1 MADELIPSYLE
12 GDFTTWK
19 AKLTEE
25 LQASDIFRDLNY
37 EGSNISIL
45 IELLSYLGDFTTY
58 FINKVAKNV
67 YMDTAD
73 VYECVHR
80 LGRQIGY
87 EPKGARSA
95 RATLTLTASG
105 DFNGGDT
112 LSVGP
117 WIEIESTEN
126 DDDGDTIIFTTT
138 TTTSVTATSASI
150 FSFDVEVRQGIVKE
164 YTDYTGG
171 DLIDNMLLLPT
182 GTIFAYDENLDDNYP
197 VIEVKVNNVAWSR
210 VSDFYDEMS
219 GLYDVNDVF
228 MLRYDKYGHYVIEF
242 SLARNVPAADD
253 EITVKVLET
262 LGSDGNVGAGTI
274 TGNDNIPS
282 TLIINYSPP
291 NQGQPVPVVSI
302 TNTLAG
308 GGGSAADT
316 ITEIKNNAKAQI
328 HSQNR
333 NVTKSDYISE
343 LETRAD
349 IIKASAW
356 GEQEI
361 APSGNILEYNKVYL
375 SVIPD
380 IWGTS
385 TIEVSSA
392 IWSPSLNVSGAIY
405 IPHTYTNVYENT
417 LSAFLEPRKM
427 LSAREVYVV
436 PELVYFAMIFGIR
449 LKRGYEF
456 LDAATAI
463 KNKYSYYFEATNRK
477 FGDIINHLDIAEFIL
492 DPSIESETD
501 EFTDIEGIQNLV
513 VREVYSNVNIY
524 ESNNQDQY
532 PQYIDDSYTITIDNK
547 LRRIQLGKLQFPS
560 GFGALCT
567 IQVEL

>member
-1 MADELIPSYLE
+1 MSNELIPSYLE
-12 GDFTTWK
+12 GDFNTFK

-25 LQASDIFRDLNY
+25 LQDSDIFRDFNY

-45 IELLSYLGDFTTY
+45 IELLSYLGDFTT
-58 FINKVAKNV
+58 FFLNKVAKNV
-67 YMDTAD
+67 YIDTAD
-73 VYECVHR
+73 VYECMHK

-95 RATLTLTASG
+95 RATLTLTVSSG
-105 DFNGGDT
+105 FNIGDI
-112 LSVGP
+112 LRVSP
-117 WIEIESTEN
+117 WIEIESTE
-126 DDDGDTIIFTTT
+126 DDEDGNPITFTTT
-138 TTTSVTATSASI
+138 ATTSVTAASASY
-150 FSFDVEVRQGIVKE
+150 SFDVEARQGTVKE
-164 YTDYTGG
+164 YTDYTGD
-171 DLIDNMLLLPT
+171 DLVDNMLLLPT
-182 GTIFAYDENLDDNYP
+182 GTTFAYDENLDDNYP
-197 VIEVKVNNVAWSR
+197 VIEVKVNDIAWSR

-242 SLARNVPAADD
+242 SSARNVPAAADT
-253 EITVKVLET
+253 IKVKVLET

-291 NQGQPVPVVSI
+291 NQGQPVSVISI
-302 TNTLAG
+302 TNALAA

-349 IIKASAW
+349 VIKASAW

-385 TIEVSSA
+385 TIEASSA
-392 IWSPSLNVSGAIY
+392 IWTPSLNVSGNIY
-405 IPHTYTNVYENT
+405 IPHTYASVYETT

-436 PELVYFAMIFGIR
+436 PEVVYFAMVFGIR
-449 LKRGYEF
+449 LKRGYTF
-456 LDAATAI
+456 LPAVAAI
-463 KNKYSYYFEATNRK
+463 KNKYSYYFGAANRK
-477 FGDIINHLDIAEFIL
+477 FGDIINHLDIVEFIL
-492 DPSIESETD
+492 DTSIESETD
-501 EFTDIEGIQNLV
+501 EFTDIESIQNLV

-524 ESNNQDQY
+524 ESNSQGQY
-532 PQYIDDSYTITIDNK
+532 PQYIDDSYAITIDNK
-547 LRRIQLGKLQFPS
+547 LRRIQLGKLQFP
-560 GFGALCT
+560 GGLGELCT
-567 IQVEL
+567 VQVEL

>member
-1 MADELIPSYLE
+1 MANELIPSYLE

-58 FINKVAKNV
+58 FINKVAKNI

-73 VYECVHR
+73 VYECMHR

-95 RATLTLTASG
+95 RATLTLTVSSG
-105 DFNGGDT
+105 FNAGDT

-138 TTTSVTATSASI
+138 ATTSVTAASASY
-150 FSFDVEVRQGIVKE
+150 SFDVEVRQGKVKE
-164 YTDYTGG
+164 YTDYVGS
-171 DLIDNMLLLPT
+171 DLVDNILLLPT
-182 GTIFAYDENLDDNYP
+182 GTTFAYDENLDDNYP
-197 VIEVKVNNVAWSR
+197 VIELKVNDVPWSR

-219 GLYDVNDVF
+219 GLYDENDVF

-242 SLARNVPAADD
+242 SSARNVPADADT
-253 EITVKVLET
+253 IKVKLLET

-282 TLIINYSPP
+282 TLVVNYSPP
-291 NQGQPVPVVSI
+291 NQGQPVPVALI
-302 TNTLAG
+302 TNALAG
-308 GGGSAADT
+308 AGGSAAET
-316 ITEIKNNAKAQI
+316 ITEIKDNAKAQI

-333 NVTKSDYISE
+333 NVTKSDYTSE
-343 LETRAD
+343 LESRAD
-349 IIKASAW
+349 VIKASAW

-380 IWGTS
+380 NWGTS
-385 TIEVSSA
+385 TIGASSA
-392 IWSPSLNVSGAIY
+392 LWSPSLGVSGNIY
-405 IPHTYTNVYENT
+405 IPHTYASVYETT

-436 PELVYFAMIFGIR
+436 PEVVYFAMVFGIR

-477 FGDIINHLDIAEFIL
+477 FEDIINHLDIVEFIL
-492 DPSIESETD
+492 DTSIESETD

-524 ESNNQDQY
+524 EPNNQGQY
-532 PQYIDDSYTITIDNK
+532 PQYIDDPYAITIDNK
-547 LRRIQLGKLQFPS
+547 LRRIQLGKLQFPG